1 MPKRCPPGVIC
12 VQNIAFFSLFF
23 LVTLIV
29 IYLLFKAV
37 YSPSSSQQSNSSSF
51 KEKVFEYIPSFGS
64 VSGTGLFPRPSY
76 SFSNIEND
84 VLLNPY
90 EAPLRDDRFFPNLLA
105 GDVRGNIP
113 IPAVPINV
121 STRAVDAEYRQV
133 GILTRMNGPE
143 MILPLMGRP
152 LFTNRDKW
160 NFYTMSNNNIKLPVV
175 NKKKSCTDE
184 YGCDNLY
191 NGDTV
196 YVQGYNDAFKV
207 TAYDNSTYKYLP
219 SL

>member
-12 VQNIAFFSLFF
+12 VQNIVFFSLF
-23 LVTLIV
+23 LIIGLIA
-29 IYLLFKAV
+29 IYFILKA
-37 YSPSSSQQSNSSSF
+37 SLTNQTTTTM
-51 KEKVFEYIPSFGS
+51 KEKVLEILPTNFSSSSSTGP
-64 VSGTGLFPRPSY
+64 GLFPRPSY
-76 SFSNIEND
+76 SFSNVQND
-84 VLLNPY
+84 ILLNPY

-113 IPAVPINV
+113 IAPINV
-121 STRAVDAEYRQV
+121 STRAVDSEYRQV
-133 GILTRMNGPE
+133 GILTRMNGEE

-160 NFYTMSNNNIKLPVV
+160 NFYTMTNNNIKLPVV

-207 TAYDNSTYKYLP
+207 TVYDNSTYKYLP
-219 SL
+219 FV